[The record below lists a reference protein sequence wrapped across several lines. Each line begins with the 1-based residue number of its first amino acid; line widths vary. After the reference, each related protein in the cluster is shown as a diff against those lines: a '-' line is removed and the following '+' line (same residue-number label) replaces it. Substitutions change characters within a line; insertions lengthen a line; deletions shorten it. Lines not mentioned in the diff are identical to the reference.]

1 MPKTGENIYKR
12 KDGRWEGRYK
22 KERVN
27 GKLRYGTVYA
37 KTYRD
42 VKVKLDQAKKAFEES
57 KRSETK
63 AGKVKEVGNQ
73 WLSEITLSV
82 KESSKNKYE
91 DILWRYIYPEFGEK
105 ELSEITNLHIDSFVN
120 YLLMAGGARQQ
131 GLAPSTIAE
140 ILSVLN
146 GIRLYALRRN
156 HTVFFSTGCVR
167 LKREQKDIRVFSIR
181 EEEILVHYLLEHMD
195 LPSLG
200 ILLCLFT
207 GIRIGELCAMNW
219 DDISLPEKKMNV
231 NKTMQRIRIGTPAE
245 KRTEIKIQEPK
256 SSSSIRTIPL
266 PESLLGLLGKYHMP
280 GTFFLT
286 GDRNRYVE
294 PRTMQNRFKKALADC
309 GIPNAN
315 FHATR
320 HTFATRCIEFGFDVK
335 SLSELLGHA
344 DVRVTMNRY
353 VHPSMALKAEYMN
366 NLSNSFYRQIN
377 GQKE

>member
-22 KERVN
+22 KEYVN
-27 GKLRYGTVYA
+27 GKLRYGAVYA

-42 VKVKLDQAKKAFEES
+42 VKVKLDRAKRAYEES
-57 KRSETK
+57 KLSETK
-63 AGKVKEVGNQ
+63 AGSVKIIGDK
-73 WLSEITLSV
+73 WASEMAMSV

-91 DILWRYIYPEFGEK
+91 DILWRYIYPEFGES
-105 ELSEITNLHIDSFVN
+105 ELSDITNLHIHSFAN
-120 YLLMAGGARQQ
+120 CLLTEGGARQQ
-131 GLAPSTIAE
+131 GLAPSTVAE

-156 HTVFFSTGCVR
+156 HRVLFSTGCVR
-167 LKREQKDIRVFSIR
+167 LKREQTDIRVFSLR
-181 EEEILVHYLLEHMD
+181 EEEILVRYLLEHID
-195 LPSLG
+195 LSSPG

-207 GIRIGELCAMNW
+207 GIRVGELCAMNW
-219 DDISLPEKKMNV
+219 DDISIQEKKMHV
-231 NKTMQRIRIGTPAE
+231 NKTMQRIRIGRQAG
-245 KRTEIKIQEPK
+245 KRTEIRIQEPK
-256 SSSSIRTIPL
+256 SSSSNRTIPL
-266 PESLLGLLGKYHMP
+266 PESLLGLLAKYYIP

-294 PRTMQNRFKKALADC
+294 PRTMQNRFKKVLTAC
-309 GIPNAN
+309 GIPKAN

-320 HTFATRCIEFGFDVK
+320 HTFATRCVEFGFDVK

-366 NLSNSFYRQIN
+366 NFSDFFCRQIN